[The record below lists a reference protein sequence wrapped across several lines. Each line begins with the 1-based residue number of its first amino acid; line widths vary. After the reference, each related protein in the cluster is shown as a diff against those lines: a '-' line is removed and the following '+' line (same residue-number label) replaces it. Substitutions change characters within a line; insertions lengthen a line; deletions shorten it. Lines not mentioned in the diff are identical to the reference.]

1 MPATQ
6 EAKKDPVIVVL
17 QLTGGNDYL
26 NTVIP
31 YNNPLYRDNR
41 KAVGIPD
48 NQIMH
53 LDKDYGI
60 PHYMAPIKQ
69 FWDDGKLAIVHGVGW
84 KESPR
89 SHFRAMDIW
98 HTCEPIKVGTE
109 GWLGRVA
116 REFDPK
122 KENVVTT
129 VSFGPSLPRALA
141 VPGVPVACVG
151 GPLENYGFL
160 PRIQGEQRK
169 EILERFA
176 EMYQPAIGT
185 GPVMDYMAD
194 TGVDSLKGE
203 DILKVAPQKY
213 SSTVEYPDT
222 SIARKLKGIA
232 QVHLADVG
240 TRILYCD
247 HSTFDT
253 HAGQNGTSAGAHPVL
268 WNVVT
273 EGLDAFMK
281 DLREHDHADNVILL
295 MFSEFGR
302 RVRDNGSGTD
312 HGAGGV
318 AFVLGEK
325 VKGGHYGEMPS
336 LEASKLVQGDLDPNI
351 DFRSLYSTILDKW
364 LGLNP
369 SAIVNGTFE
378 QLTFLN

>member
-1 MPATQ
+1 MPEVQTTQ
-6 EAKKDPVIVVL
+6 KDPVIVVL

-31 YNNPLYRDNR
+31 YTNPLYRDYR

-48 NQIMH
+48 NQIIH
-53 LDKDYGI
+53 LDSTYGI
-60 PHYMAPIKQ
+60 PHYMAPIKP
-69 FWDDGKLAIVHGVGW
+69 FWDEGKLAICQGVGW

-98 HTCEPIKVGTE
+98 HTCEPVKVGTE

-116 REFDPK
+116 RELDPK

-129 VSFGPSLPRALA
+129 VSLGPSLPRALA

-160 PRIQGEQRK
+160 PTIQGEQRK
-169 EILERFA
+169 QILGRFA
-176 EMYQPAIGT
+176 RMYKPAIGT

-203 DILKVAPQKY
+203 DILKVAPHKY

-222 SIARKLKGIA
+222 SIARKLKDIA

-240 TRILYCD
+240 SRIFYCD
-247 HSTFDT
+247 HATFDT
-253 HAGQNGTSAGAHPVL
+253 HAGQNGTTAGAHPVL

-273 EGLDAFMK
+273 EALDAFMK
-281 DLREHDHADNVILL
+281 DLRAHNHADNVIVL

-312 HGAGGV
+312 HGAAGAV
-318 AFVLGEK
+318 FILGEK
-325 VKGGHYGEMPS
+325 VKGGLYGEMPS
-336 LEASKLVQGDLDPNI
+336 LRPEHLVQGDLNPNM
-351 DFRSLYSTILDKW
+351 DFRSVYSTILDKW

-369 SAIVNGTFE
+369 APIVNGTFE
-378 QLTFLN
+378 QPAFLN